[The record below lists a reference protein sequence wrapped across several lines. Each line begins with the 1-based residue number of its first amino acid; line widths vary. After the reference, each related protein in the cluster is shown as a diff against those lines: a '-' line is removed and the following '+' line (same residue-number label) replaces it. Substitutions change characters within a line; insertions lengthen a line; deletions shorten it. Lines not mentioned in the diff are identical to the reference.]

1 MWYPEITNR
10 LQDNASS
17 STRICEVFSGRT
29 NATAKIA
36 KDKNWDECNTTIPD
50 KVYID
55 SLAIAL
61 SYFVT
66 NTIIY
71 FCHMKFQLR
80 HITIGA
86 MIISCASA
94 FLMPNLTNEIWIIA
108 CFACFVTGSSV
119 GISIFNVV
127 LVEIFPNYLCGM
139 AISLGLLTGR
149 IATFVGTGGLGILLE
164 KYCEPTVY
172 GTGFLLVAGITSLFL
187 LPKKINLSK
196 Q

>member
-10 LQDNASS
+10 FQENASS

-29 NATAKIA
+29 NATAAISKN
-36 KDKNWDECNTTIPD
+36 KNWDECNVQIPD

-55 SLAIAL
+55 SLALAL

-71 FCHMKFQLR
+71 FCHIKFQLR
-80 HITIGA
+80 HITIAA

-94 FLMPNLTNEIWIIA
+94 FLMQNLTNEIGIIF

-127 LVEIFPNYLCGM
+127 LVDIFPNYLCGM

-164 KYCEPTVY
+164 KYCEATVY
-172 GTGFLLVAGITSLFL
+172 GTGLLLVAGIWSLFL
-187 LPKKINLSK
+187 LPRKIDMSK
-196 Q
+196 P